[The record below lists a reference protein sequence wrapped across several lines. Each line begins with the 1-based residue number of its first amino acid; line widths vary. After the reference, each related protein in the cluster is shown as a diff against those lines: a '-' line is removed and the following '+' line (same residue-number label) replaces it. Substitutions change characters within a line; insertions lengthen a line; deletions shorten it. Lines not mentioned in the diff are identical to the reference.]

1 MIVHEIAT
9 QQITVEFKLLQV
21 PLWPSTM
28 IQSPHPN
35 RSCKRPRNTN
45 CETIHKTRQST

>member
-1 MIVHEIAT
+1 MIVHET
-9 QQITVEFKLLQV
+9 VTLQVTVEFKLLQV

-28 IQSPHPN
+28 NQSSFHN
-35 RSCKRPRNTN
+35 GSRKRPRNTN